1 MNPVG
6 KVPRSARAQVPRL
19 LYARGFE
26 ETFPMIARRSNGTYA
41 PWLRG
46 GHYTL
51 RYLMRGGKIPR
62 QRVTFTPNLNL
73 PAKVLPPHSLILN
86 TISDTDVESGSLIAL
101 NYFLKENPTEKVINA
116 PKWIA
121 LTSRDNNYERL
132 SGLPGIRFPE
142 TRRLT
147 LRETSAEQLIA
158 LIGKQAITSPF
169 IIRRAGTHTGRT
181 VALIQTDE
189 D

>member
-62 QRVTFTPNLNL
+62 QRVTFTPNLKL

-147 LRETSAEQLIA
+147 PRESLHSS
-158 LIGKQAITSPF
+158 LS
-169 IIRRAGTHTGRT
+169 RS
-181 VALIQTDE
+181 
-189 D
+189 